1 MSNVEKIVK
10 IIFSGDD
17 QVSQV
22 ATGINTNLGKLGMAM
37 NVIEDGVRSVTKPM
51 AAMADATLTTTAA
64 LGAMAAAGTGVA
76 IAAAGEWSDS
86 FNEIS
91 TLIDA
96 TGDDLG
102 IFRKNLLDYGADS
115 AFAMAE
121 VNAAT
126 YAAISAG
133 TDYKDAIGLIAQ
145 TERLAIAGKAEL
157 ADTTVA
163 LVSTM
168 NAYGASADEAS
179 RYSDILFN
187 TVKSGQTTLP
197 ELSKSLS
204 QATSIA
210 AAGDVPFETLAA
222 AIAVLT
228 AKGMPTSEAMTAIR
242 GAIQAIIKPT
252 EQAAREAEA
261 LGIGFDVS
269 ALKSK
274 GFEGVMQDVYAATD
288 GNVETIA
295 RLFGSVQGLTGVLAM
310 FGADGGDH
318 FLSMQQQMRASSG
331 ATDDAYGKMVKNI
344 SFQNQQLLNSMRAT
358 FVTAGLPLLDEY
370 GDAVSALSEIFG
382 GLRTS
387 IDAGAFDELYAR
399 LSKSAGE
406 FTEWASGIGQALPEA
421 LDNIDWSRFTE
432 GVDELT
438 ETIKELFG
446 ALFQGLDPT
455 KPDELGQILQVLV
468 DGMGSLATVSSGV
481 LEAWNPLLQ
490 MAGRLMIAFAELDP
504 ATAKTTGEFLGQSQ
518 MIEKLSEKFGFWG
531 GMLIKTLLPMR
542 DTEAELD
549 RINVA
554 LAGVGVYLPQNTEKL
569 REMAKATDETAKAME
584 GGAGS
589 VGEFSEELEKLH
601 ENAEVEIRVSAE
613 EIQSAR
619 DQMKALG
626 MDATHISDDI
636 IIDFLIHK
644 DEASWDALK
653 TALADIP
660 EEKATKIT
668 AEADEASAEK
678 TKSLFD
684 IVTDDRGITIT
695 MNPDRSSL
703 EAAKK
708 VIEGSAPDTKA
719 IEMIFGFN
727 QAQTESTVKALE
739 AMLGSMDN
747 MVEWEAKLEIAE
759 VEANAK
765 KVEAIVFGLSNTIS
779 STGQVMTDLFK
790 LWDTA
795 QFGSQQHQIE
805 SWIREELR
813 IRKEAHEKQ
822 LQMSDAEMRLM
833 DARAD
838 RYRFGDPLISVS
850 GDGLQPHLQQI
861 MLELFSQIQMSAS
874 KEYQEF
880 LFGGGGL

>member
-10 IIFSGDD
+10 IVFSGDD

-168 NAYGASADEAS
+168 NAYGASSDEAS

-204 QATSIA
+204 QVTSIA

-228 AKGMPTSEAMTAIR
+228 AKGAPTSEAMTAIR
-242 GAIQAIIKPT
+242 GAIQAIIKPS
-252 EQAAREAEA
+252 EQAAKEAEA
-261 LGIGFDVS
+261 LGIGFDAS

-295 RLFGSVQGLTGVLAM
+295 RLFGNVQGLTGVLAM

-318 FLSMQQQMRASSG
+318 FLSMQQQMQTSSG
-331 ATDDAYGKMVKNI
+331 ATDAAYEKMADNVALY
-344 SFQNQQLLNSMRAT
+344 NQKLLNSMRAT

-406 FTEWASGIGQALPEA
+406 FTEWASDIGQALPEA
-421 LDNIDWSRFTE
+421 LENIDWSRFTA
-432 GVDELT
+432 GADELS
-438 ETIKELFG
+438 ETIKDLFDSI
-446 ALFQGLDPT
+446 FQGLDPT

-468 DGMGSLATVSSGV
+468 DGMGSLATASSGI

-490 MAGRLMIAFAELDP
+490 LGGDLITKFAEMDP
-504 ATAKTTGEFLGQSQ
+504 ALVRTAGHKLGLAQRSEFLT
-518 MIEKLSEKFGFWG
+518 EKFGFWK
-531 GMLIKTLLPMR
+531 GMLISLFLPVR
-542 DTEAELD
+542 DTEANID
-549 RINVA
+549 RMNDAMAV
-554 LAGVGVYLPQNTEKL
+554 AGVYIPQNTERL
-569 REMAKATDETAKAME
+569 REMAKATDETAKVME

-589 VGEFSEELEKLH
+589 AGEFAEELEKLS
-601 ENAEVEIRVSAE
+601 ENTEVEIRVSAE

-619 DQMKALG
+619 DQMKELG
-626 MDATHISDDI
+626 MDATHLSEEV

-660 EEKATKIT
+660 GEKATKIT
-668 AEADEASAEK
+668 AEADERSIEVVKGVMSFMDDEQHVTYVAGPDKNSIKKTREELEEEIPPEKRLALMVEMDKAQLAEETARIKATLAVLETNIEWHAKMNIAELEADAEK
-678 TKSLFD
+678 F
-684 IVTDDRGITIT
+684 
-695 MNPDRSSL
+695 
-703 EAAKK
+703 
-708 VIEGSAPDTKA
+708 KA
-719 IEMIFGFN
+719 IM
-727 QAQTESTVKALE
+727 
-739 AMLGSMDN
+739 GSMD
-747 MVEWEAKLEIAE
+747 
-759 VEANAK
+759 
-765 KVEAIVFGLSNTIS
+765 NTIS
-779 STGQVMTDLFK
+779 STGDLLGSLFGQVLQADSMRDKLNIESQIRKENQLRQEAHDKQMIMTDLEI
-790 LWDTA
+790 
-795 QFGSQQHQIE
+795 QM
-805 SWIREELR
+805 LR
-813 IRKEAHEKQ
+813 EKQ
-822 LQMSDAEMRLM
+822 HRLNH
-833 DARAD
+833 
-838 RYRFGDPLISVS
+838 GKEQSLITIN
-850 GDGLQPHLQQI
+850 GEGLQPHLEAFMWEVLSAIQLRVNEEGMD
-861 MLELFSQIQMSAS
+861 MLL
-874 KEYQEF
+874 
-880 LFGGGGL
+880 GT